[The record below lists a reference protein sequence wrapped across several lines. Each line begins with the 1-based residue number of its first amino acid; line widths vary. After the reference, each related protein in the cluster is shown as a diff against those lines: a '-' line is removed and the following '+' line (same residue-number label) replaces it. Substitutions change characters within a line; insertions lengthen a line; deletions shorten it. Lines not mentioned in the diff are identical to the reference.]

1 MTQAVGSLVKCRG
14 REWVVL
20 PDSGDDPDLLM
31 LRPLGGTDDEV
42 CGIYLPLEAVEPASF
57 DLPDPTAVGDH
68 LSCRLLRDAVRL
80 GFRASAGPFRSF
92 GKIACEPRPYQLVPL
107 MMALR
112 LDPIRLLIADDVGI
126 GKTIEAGLIARELL
140 DRGEHTRLAVLCPPH
155 LAEQWQGELK
165 DKFHVEAELVLS
177 STVSRL
183 ERQCGMGQSL
193 FDVFPFVVVSTDY
206 IKSSKRRDE
215 FLRTC
220 PKLVIVDEAH
230 ACAAAQG
237 NRGGKH
243 HRHELLKGLSADQD
257 RNLILVTATPHSG
270 IEASF
275 RSLLSLLDRRF
286 ADLPDDLSGKENE
299 RHRRQLAAHLIQR
312 RRADIRNYL
321 DADTPFPDREEKEET
336 YKLTPEYKALFDKVL
351 NYVRERVRDTT
362 GDVPKYRQRV
372 RWWASLA
379 LLRALA
385 SSPAAAAATLR
396 TRAAGIDTEDEAEAD
411 ELGRRAVMD
420 VDIDEEG
427 DITDTVP
434 GADSSDY
441 DEAET
446 SSARRR
452 LCEMARLADSLCG
465 EKDAKLKK
473 ITAIAESLL
482 KDGFSPI
489 IFCRFIATAEYLA
502 KELRKA
508 VKKVEVEWVTGLLP
522 PEERKQRVS
531 ELGKCK
537 LDGKQVVLVATDCLS
552 EGVNLQAHFDA
563 VVHYDLAWSP
573 TRHEQ
578 RDGRVD
584 RYGQKS
590 DIVRSLMLYGIDNQI
605 DGIVLEVLIRK
616 HEEIRKKT
624 GVSVPV
630 PRNANTVT
638 EALFEALL
646 LRESDYG
653 QTLFEEFMT
662 PEAEQ
667 LHSEWENAGERE
679 KKSRTIFAQH
689 TLDKYKDDVA
699 RELDEVRSTV
709 GTADT
714 VSRFV
719 KTAVE
724 SYGGA
729 VVNKNGLAL
738 FDLRDTLRV
747 VRDACGLDES
757 KPQFKAKFELPVDE
771 GVLHLT
777 RTHPLVEGLAAHV
790 MDTALDPVAD
800 STAKRCGVVYTSAV
814 EKRTTLLLLRLRY
827 HIITKRTGGEDTQL
841 LAEDCRLLGYRGAPG
856 KAEWMTDTDEMER
869 LLHAKPSRNIDPA
882 QATGFVQ
889 KVIDDFDS
897 LRPRL
902 DDYAGQRGDEILE
915 AHRRVREATRLTGVK
930 YEIEPQLPVDVL
942 GIYVYLPA

>member
-1 MTQAVGSLVKCRG
+1 MSHAVGSLVKCRG

-20 PDSGDDPDLLM
+20 PDAGDDPDLLM
-31 LRPLGGTDDEV
+31 LRPLGGTEDEV

-112 LDPIRLLIADDVGI
+112 LDPVRLLNADDVGI
-126 GKTIEAGLIARELL
+126 GKTIEACLIARELM
-140 DRGEHTRLAVLCPPH
+140 DRGEYTRLAVLCPPH
-155 LAEQWQGELK
+155 LAEQWQAELK
-165 DKFHVEAELVLS
+165 DKFHIEAELVLS
-177 STVSRL
+177 GTVSRL
-183 ERQCGMGQSL
+183 ERQCFGGQSL
-193 FDVFPFVVVSTDY
+193 FEVFPFVVVSTDY
-206 IKSSKRRDE
+206 IKSGKRRDE

-230 ACAAAQG
+230 TCAVSQG

-243 HRHELLKGLSADQD
+243 HRHELLKGLSADPD

-270 IEASF
+270 IEAGF

-286 ADLPDDLSGKENE
+286 ADLPDDLSGKDNE
-299 RHRRQLAAHLIQR
+299 QHRRRLAAHLVQR
-312 RRADIRNYL
+312 RRADIRSYL

-351 NYVRERVRDTT
+351 KYVRERVRDTT

-379 LLRALA
+379 LLRAIA

-396 TRAAGIDTEDEAEAD
+396 TKAAGIDTEDEAEAD
-411 ELGRRAVMD
+411 DLGRRSVMD
-420 VDIDEEG
+420 MDIDEEG

-434 GADSSDY
+434 GADSSVDD
-441 DEAET
+441 DEGT
-446 SSARRR
+446 SSERRR
-452 LCEMARLADSLCG
+452 LREMANLADGLCG
-465 EKDAKLKK
+465 EKDAKLDK
-473 ITAIAESLL
+473 ITTITKSLL

-489 IFCRFIATAEYLA
+489 IFCRFIATAEYVA
-502 KELRKA
+502 KELRNTLKN
-508 VKKVEVEWVTGLLP
+508 VEVEWVTGKLP
-522 PEERKQRVS
+522 PEEREQRVT
-531 ELGKCK
+531 ELGKRK
-537 LDGKQVVLVATDCLS
+537 EDGKQIVLVATDCLS
-552 EGVNLQAHFDA
+552 EGVNMQAHFDA
-563 VVHYDLAWSP
+563 VAHYDLGWSP

-584 RYGQKS
+584 RFGQPKKL
-590 DIVRSLMLYGIDNQI
+590 VRSVMLYGIDNQI

-616 HEEIRKKT
+616 HKTIRNSL
-624 GVSVPV
+624 GISVPV
-630 PRNANTVT
+630 PANSSSVV
-638 EALFEALL
+638 EALFEGLL
-646 LRESDYG
+646 LRDSQPG
-653 QTLFEEFMT
+653 QLLFDEFMKSSS
-662 PEAEQ
+662 EQ
-667 LHSEWENAGERE
+667 FHTEWENAGERE
-679 KKSRTIFAQH
+679 KKSRTMFAQH
-689 TLDKYKDDVA
+689 TLKPDEVA
-699 RELDEVRSTV
+699 RELDEVRRTV
-709 GTADT
+709 GTADS
-714 VSRFV
+714 VSRFM

-729 VVNKNGLAL
+729 VASKNGLTQ
-738 FDLRDTLRV
+738 FDLRDTPRA

-790 MDTALDPVAD
+790 MDTALDPVAE
-800 STAKRCGVVYTSAV
+800 STAKRCGVIYSSAV

-827 HIITKRTGGEDTQL
+827 HIITKRKDAEETQL
-841 LAEDCRLLGYRGAPG
+841 LAEDCRLLGFLGAPG
-856 KAEWMTDTDEMER
+856 KAEWMTDTNEMER
-869 LLHAKPSRNIDPA
+869 LLHAKPSRNIDQA

-897 LRPRL
+897 LRPHL
-902 DDYAGQRGDEILE
+902 DEYAGQRGDEILE
-915 AHRRVREATRLTGVK
+915 AHRRVRDAARLSGVK

>member
-1 MTQAVGSLVKCRG
+1 MSHAVGSLVKCRG

-20 PDSGDDPDLLM
+20 PDAGDDPDLLM
-31 LRPLGGTDDEV
+31 LRPLGGTEDEV
-42 CGIYLPLEAVEPASF
+42 CGIYLPLESVEPASF

-112 LDPIRLLIADDVGI
+112 LDPVRILIADDVGI
-126 GKTIEAGLIARELL
+126 GKTVEACLIARELL
-140 DRGEHTRLAVLCPPH
+140 DRGEETRLAVLCPPH
-155 LAEQWQGELK
+155 LAEWWQGELR

-193 FDVFPFVVVSTDY
+193 FDVFPFVIVSTDY
-206 IKSSKRRDE
+206 IKSSRRRDE

-230 ACAAAQG
+230 TCAATHG
-237 NRGGKH
+237 NRGSKH
-243 HRHELLKGLSADQD
+243 HRHELMKGLSNDPH

-270 IEASF
+270 IESSF

-286 ADLPDDLSGKENE
+286 AGLPDDLSGKENE
-299 RHRRQLAAHLIQR
+299 RHRRQLAAHLLQR
-312 RRADIRNYL
+312 QRGDIETYL
-321 DADTPFPDREEKEET
+321 DDTPFPQRKEKEET
-336 YKLTPEYKALFDKVL
+336 YNLTPQYKTLFDKVL
-351 NYVRERVRDTT
+351 KYVRERIRDTT

-379 LLRALA
+379 LLRAIA

-396 TRAAGIDTEDEAEAD
+396 TKAAGTDTEDEAEAD
-411 ELGRRAVMD
+411 DLGRRSVMD
-420 VDIDEEG
+420 LDIDEEG

-434 GADSSDY
+434 GADSYED
-441 DEAET
+441 DDAET
-446 SSARRR
+446 SSQRRR
-452 LCEMARLADSLCG
+452 LREMARLADSLCG
-465 EKDAKLKK
+465 DKDAKLTK
-473 ITAIAESLL
+473 IKTITKSFL

-489 IFCRFIATAEYLA
+489 IFCKFIATAEYVA
-502 KELRKA
+502 KELRA
-508 VKKVEVEWVTGLLP
+508 GLKKTEIEWVTGQLP
-522 PEERKQRVS
+522 PEDRKQRVS
-531 ELGKCK
+531 ELGKRK
-537 LDGKQVVLVATDCLS
+537 ADGKQIVLVTTDCLS
-552 EGVNLQAHFDA
+552 EGVNMQANFDA
-563 VVHYDLAWSP
+563 VIHYDLAWSP

-584 RYGQKS
+584 RYGQKK
-590 DIVRSLMLYGIDNQI
+590 DEVRSLMLYGIDNQI

-616 HEEIRKKT
+616 HKTIRNSL
-624 GVSVPV
+624 GISVPV
-630 PRNANTVT
+630 PANSNSVV
-638 EALFEALL
+638 EALFEGLL
-646 LRESDYG
+646 LRESQPG
-653 QTLFEEFMT
+653 QMLFEEIMKT
-662 PEAEQ
+662 STEE
-667 LHSEWENAGERE
+667 LHTDWENASQRE
-679 KKSRTIFAQH
+679 EKSRTLFAQH
-689 TLDKYKDDVA
+689 TLKPDDVT
-699 RELDEVRSTV
+699 RELEEVRSAV
-709 GTADT
+709 GAADT

-729 VVNKNGLAL
+729 VVFKNGSTH
-738 FDLRDTLRV
+738 FDLRDAPRV

-757 KPQFKAKFELPVDE
+757 KPQFTAKFELPVDE
-771 GVLHLT
+771 GTLYLT

-790 MDTALDPVAD
+790 MDTALDPVAE
-800 STAKRCGVVYTSAV
+800 STAKRCGVIYSSAV

-827 HIITKRTGGEDTQL
+827 HIITKRKDAEDTQL
-841 LAEDCRLLGYRGAPG
+841 LAEDCRLLGFRGAPS
-856 KAEWMTDTDEMER
+856 KADWMTDTDEMEN
-869 LLHAKPSRNIDPA
+869 LLHAKPSRNIDGA
-882 QATGFVQ
+882 QASGFVQ

-897 LRPRL
+897 LRPHL
-902 DDYAGQRGDEILE
+902 EEYAGQRGDEILE

-930 YEIEPQLPVDVL
+930 YEVEPQLPVDVL
-942 GIYVYLPA
+942 GIYVYLPT